1 MTKVRNYPVLEHRGL
16 FKYERLPFGVKTAPA
31 VFQQIMDT
39 MIAGLDFATAY
50 LDDILVKSN
59 PMEEHRSFQK
69 KKIERIWNY
78 GLKIKENKCDFLLDE
93 I

>member
-1 MTKVRNYPVLEHRGL
+1 MTKARNYPVLAHRGL

-39 MIAGLDFATAY
+39 MIAGLDFATAH

-59 PMEEHRSFQK
+59 PMEEHRSFQE
-69 KKIERIWNY
+69 KKIERIWN
-78 GLKIKENKCDFLLDE
+78 
-93 I
+93 